1 MCPTLTQW
9 NPVFVSES
17 VKTGIDQFYLLHCY
31 CRKLPNLVTM
41 RSASGGVYRVTNQYV
56 CVICA
61 LKGTYVMRSNLQT
74 QPK

>member
-41 RSASGGVYRVTNQYV
+41 RSASGGVYRVTSMSASFV
-56 CVICA
+56 
-61 LKGTYVMRSNLQT
+61 L
-74 QPK
+74 